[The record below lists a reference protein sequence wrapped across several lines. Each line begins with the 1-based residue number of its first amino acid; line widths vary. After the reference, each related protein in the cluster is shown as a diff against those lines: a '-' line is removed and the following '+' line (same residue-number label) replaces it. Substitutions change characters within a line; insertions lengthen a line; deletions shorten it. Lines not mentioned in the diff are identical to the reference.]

1 LLSNALAQETERS
14 IERVVVAAPELG
26 PTNAS
31 AVDPDVLGLTG
42 DFRRIEDV
50 MPNVSIN
57 DAGAD
62 SFEDVLHDARPEQHP
77 ELQQAGV
84 NHLCR

>member
-1 LLSNALAQETERS
+1 
-14 IERVVVAAPELG
+14 VVVAAPELG

-57 DAGAD
+57 DAGPD
-62 SFEDVLHDARPEQHP
+62 SFEDVYTVRGLNNTPNFSKQALIISSMTCRESVR
-77 ELQQAGV
+77 LQKLA
-84 NHLCR
+84 LEI